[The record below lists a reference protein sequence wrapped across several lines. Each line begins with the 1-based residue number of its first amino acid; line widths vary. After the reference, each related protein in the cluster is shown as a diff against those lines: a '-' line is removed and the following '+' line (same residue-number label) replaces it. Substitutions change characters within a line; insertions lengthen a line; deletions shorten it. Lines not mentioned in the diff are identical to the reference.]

1 MFERLYPDKYFESAY
16 VIPYEQLYEEG
27 YRGIIYDIDNTL
39 VPHGA
44 PADKRSIEL
53 FDRLK
58 SIGFKCTLLSNNKQE
73 RVDMFNKDV
82 NVYSLY
88 KAGKPSPKG
97 YIEACK
103 MMGTE
108 LSETISIGDQIFTD
122 VWGAKRAGIKS
133 YMVRYID
140 PHEEIQIILK
150 RRLEY
155 FIMREYTK
163 HRINC

>member
-1 MFERLYPDKYFESAY
+1 MFERFYPDKYFESAY
-16 VIPYEQLYEEG
+16 VIPYEQLYKEG

-39 VPHGA
+39 VTHGA

-53 FDRLK
+53 FKRLK
-58 SIGFKCTLLSNNKQE
+58 DIGFKCTLLSNNKQG

-82 NVYSLY
+82 NVFSIY

-97 YIEACK
+97 YMEACK
-103 MMGTE
+103 MMGTDVNNT
-108 LSETISIGDQIFTD
+108 LSIGDQIFTD

-133 YMVRYID
+133 YMVKYID
-140 PHEEIQIILK
+140 PREEIQIILK

-155 FIMREYTK
+155 FIMREYLKRRTE
-163 HRINC
+163 

>member
-1 MFERLYPDKYFESAY
+1 MFERFYPDKYFESAY
-16 VIPYEQLYEEG
+16 VIPYEQLYKEG

-39 VPHGA
+39 VTHGA

-53 FDRLK
+53 FKRLK
-58 SIGFKCTLLSNNKQE
+58 DIGFKCTLLSNNKQG

-82 NVYSLY
+82 NVFSIY

-97 YIEACK
+97 YMEACK
-103 MMGTE
+103 MMGTDVNNT
-108 LSETISIGDQIFTD
+108 LSIGDQIFTD

-133 YMVRYID
+133 YMVKYID
-140 PHEEIQIILK
+140 PREEIQIILK

-155 FIMREYTK
+155 FIMREYIKRRTE
-163 HRINC
+163 

>member
-16 VIPYEQLYEEG
+16 VIPYEQLYQQG
-27 YRGIIYDIDNTL
+27 YRGLIYDIDNTL
-39 VPHGA
+39 VTHGA
-44 PADKRSIEL
+44 PADDRSIEL
-53 FDRLK
+53 FKRLK
-58 SIGFKCTLLSNNKQE
+58 AIGFKCTLLSNNKQG

-82 NVYSLY
+82 DVYSIY
-88 KAGKPSPKG
+88 KAGKPSPAG
-97 YIEACK
+97 YVKACE

-133 YMVRYID
+133 YMVKYID

-155 FIMREYTK
+155 FVLREYAK
-163 HRINC
+163 RRINC